1 MYKYIYICIYI
12 RVFTLCIWL
21 YIYGSFLKWGYHYS
35 YHPFS
40 IGIFHCKPSIW
51 VLGGRAFQV
60 ELRGLIRRFA
70 SSMSRSKN
78 GEVTGF
84 EVHNLGESGESGIV
98 IHESGRIWALS
109 ELTSPTLRFLSEMI
123 ILVAPS
129 LAVFVDPR
137 PGPRVVAA
145 GHIRPTWASESLDA
159 SRHCGIR
166 RWILIIHIY
175 TMDPCSMYIWAE
187 IMRTYSKDSV

>member
-1 MYKYIYICIYI
+1 MYLHYAYDYIYIYMEVSWNGGTTIVI
-12 RVFTLCIWL
+12 IHFRLGFSIVN
-21 YIYGSFLKWGYHYS
+21 
-35 YHPFS
+35 HPFGS
-40 IGIFHCKPSIW
+40 WAAGRFRWSSGAWYEGLPRPCHDQKMGRSQDLKYIIW
-51 VLGGRAFQV
+51 ENR
-60 ELRGLIRRFA
+60 
-70 SSMSRSKN
+70 
-78 GEVTGF
+78 
-84 EVHNLGESGESGIV
+84 GESGIV